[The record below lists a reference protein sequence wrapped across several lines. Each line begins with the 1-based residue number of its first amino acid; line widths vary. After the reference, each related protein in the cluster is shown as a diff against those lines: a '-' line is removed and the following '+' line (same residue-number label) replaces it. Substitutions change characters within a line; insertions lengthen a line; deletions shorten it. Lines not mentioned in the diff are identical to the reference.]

1 MSFDLLSGLRSA
13 GLQGETAMPAPR
25 PPARSGMAAGDA
37 ARIPARLGTLV
48 VSAPGRQLRYAF
60 TADDALW
67 TARFLVGEA
76 GGRDDAAN
84 RAVIW
89 AMLNR
94 YALFTRKYYKTF
106 HAFLRAYSTPL
117 QPVLRSWGA
126 ARRHM
131 DKPAF
136 VRTGGVYKP
145 PHDNIPKGQ
154 LRQFLALQK
163 RPWAKLPLPA
173 RTLAL
178 AALGGTLPNPIG
190 NASEFGSTYVYFHD
204 RHRRYP
210 SDAEWRAFTE
220 AYARG
225 KAWRWIGP
233 VAGLDQ
239 KRNAFFVQAKVARLP
254 AAAVRVEPAS
264 ASMAQAVREQAMAFE
279 GEDDCPDCLEAE
291 FTPDME
297 EEFRLRAYP
306 STVLDAFRQ
315 RNRAEVIRRAAQQ
328 GRSAED
334 IANLLFYMAH
344 PERIDAS
351 GAGRPLAKGEPG
363 YAKLVKEWK
372 ALYLSVPGPHP
383 EVNTLMPKQGVGFYC
398 RKDAAMRWGVPE
410 MVMALTTVAA
420 RWFVR
425 FPHGPRIVISD
436 LSKRGGGWL
445 SPHKSHQVG
454 LDVDIGL
461 VRNDGKEGGAVTYKT
476 GNYSRE
482 RTRHL
487 VESILA
493 NGVLPVKTLA
503 FNDPAI
509 QHPKVVRWSG
519 HDDHLHVRFCV
530 PAHYK
535 ALRQRIP
542 SAQNYRC

>member
-25 PPARSGMAAGDA
+25 PPARAGMAAGDA

-178 AALGGTLPNPIG
+178 AALGGSLPNPIR

-254 AAAVRVEPAS
+254 AGAVRVEPAS
-264 ASMAQAVREQAMAFE
+264 ASMAEAMREQAMAFE

-297 EEFRLRAYP
+297 EEFRLGAYP

-372 ALYLSVPGPHP
+372 ALYLTVPGPHP
-383 EVNTLMPKQGVGFYC
+383 EVNTLMAKQGVGFYC

-461 VRNDGKEGGAVTYKT
+461 VRNDGKEGGAVTYKS

>member
-25 PPARSGMAAGDA
+25 PPARAGMAAGDA
-37 ARIPARLGTLV
+37 AKIPARLGTLV

-154 LRQFLALQK
+154 LRQFLSLQK

-178 AALGGTLPNPIG
+178 AALGGSLPNPIG

-254 AAAVRVEPAS
+254 AGAVRVEPAS
-264 ASMAQAVREQAMAFE
+264 ASMAGAMREQAMAFQ

-297 EEFRLRAYP
+297 EEFRLGAYP

-372 ALYLSVPGPHP
+372 ALYLTVPGPHP
-383 EVNTLMPKQGVGFYC
+383 EVNTLMAKQGVGFYC

-461 VRNDGKEGGAVTYKT
+461 VRNDGKEGGAVTYKS

>member
-37 ARIPARLGTLV
+37 AKIPARLGTLV

-154 LRQFLALQK
+154 LRQFLSLQK

-178 AALGGTLPNPIG
+178 AALGGSLPNPIG

-254 AAAVRVEPAS
+254 AGAVRVEPAS
-264 ASMAQAVREQAMAFE
+264 ASMAEAMREQAMVFE

-297 EEFRLRAYP
+297 EEFRLGAYP

-351 GAGRPLAKGEPG
+351 GAGRPLEKGEPG

-372 ALYLSVPGPHP
+372 ALYLTVPGPHP
-383 EVNTLMPKQGVGFYC
+383 EVNTLMAKQGVGFYC